1 MLLQSLQKE
10 KNHVGFWRVWF
21 NKEHSDISLQTKMPY
36 VQKRAKLKERTTLYK
51 QRKMKKGKLLCRK
64 VTQEK
69 RRVSIIYSYFF
80 VFGGGGGYRGTRAT
94 KPSLSIRLTP
104 GAGDQ
109 VLLYIIVS
117 RVLWDAKES
126 RVGAWSDRDSLAGRW
141 LSWSSRL
148 AASELVIDCALAATA
163 VAAFRAHRVSFF
175 EAFTQ
180 IGENGRHIK

>member
-36 VQKRAKLKERTTLYK
+36 VQKGRNWKRERHCTNKERW
-51 QRKMKKGKLLCRK
+51 RKANCYVGSNAGK
-64 VTQEK
+64 EK
-69 RRVSIIYSYFF
+69 SVDYIQLFF
-80 VFGGGGGYRGTRAT
+80 VFGGGGGYRDKRAT